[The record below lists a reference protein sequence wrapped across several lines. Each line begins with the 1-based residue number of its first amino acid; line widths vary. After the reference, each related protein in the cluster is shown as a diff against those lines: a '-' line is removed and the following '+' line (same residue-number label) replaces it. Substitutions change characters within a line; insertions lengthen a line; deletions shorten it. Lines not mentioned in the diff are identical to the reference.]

1 MKNFTKPSKK
11 TICVCNRD
19 VSTEEKRWILSVSR
33 TGFIQAKCSLTE
45 QSSRVN
51 KSKFRDRSLQ
61 ESKSANK
68 PEHNFFIFSNIS
80 SILFETSAQATLVW
94 SKICKKMHF
103 TVYSYITVRS
113 NAAHHCRASG
123 NSSNGSSIAPTFPP
137 LLSQSSLYSKQLEA
151 SGKVMS
157 VYVGFCVCV
166 CVLREGFGPN
176 WHRHVKCFREPS
188 WHPCTSKLTRS
199 QQTEQRMNANKSA
212 DPWVT
217 LTIPALQAMSAETG
231 RLEGYEISLFKMG
244 TAKKEKKNQ
253 TNT

>member
-103 TVYSYITVRS
+103 TAYSYITVRS

-166 CVLREGFGPN
+166 SWGKVLDLIGTGMSNVSVNQAGTPVRQNSPVPN
-176 WHRHVKCFREPS
+176 K
-188 WHPCTSKLTRS
+188 RS
-199 QQTEQRMNANKSA
+199 SA
-212 DPWVT
+212 W
-217 LTIPALQAMSAETG
+217 M
-231 RLEGYEISLFKMG
+231 RISLP
-244 TAKKEKKNQ
+244 TPEWL
-253 TNT
+253 